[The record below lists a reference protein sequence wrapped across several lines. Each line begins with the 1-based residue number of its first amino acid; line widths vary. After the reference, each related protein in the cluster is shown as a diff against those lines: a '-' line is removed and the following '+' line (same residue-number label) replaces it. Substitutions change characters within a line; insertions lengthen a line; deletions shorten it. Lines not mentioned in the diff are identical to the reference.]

1 MKYNKSIR
9 YCRLLCGALVMFAL
23 NGCAKSDVDDLAN
36 PTPAPEHKQEI
47 VIHAV
52 ESSESRAIHGT
63 EDDKTSFSWQADVD
77 KIGILLGY
85 EDSFESWWATDHYRF
100 KNTTDGAKAIF
111 VYDADPDSYLE
122 LPELQPGQT
131 IVAYYPYGS
140 AVSSWYDN
148 TKPYLRSSLSA
159 LLQRGDNNT
168 EHLYHGDYM
177 YSRTITLKE
186 SHFDSEGNLKLEME
200 FGHIFAKMR
209 FTIRNSTE
217 RTLDINSLV
226 YRSTKD
232 DDIMQGTL
240 CMDATT
246 GQLDLDNKGDWGGVP
261 PSSSAVLEVEDVSLE
276 PGQTATL
283 WMWMMPLDFTEGNED
298 GRKADIMVNTSA
310 GVFRVQ
316 NTNFNTKMVP
326 GCVYRQGFELTE
338 KKLLSDFAYIADPNF
353 ATLLF
358 FGNMDGEN
366 YDEEGNFIGGSYCT
380 LYDLELQPYE
390 EFNGENWDQMF
401 TTGCYIKISECANL
415 EYMNVAPQMVNA
427 LSLDGLQYFTGL
439 KALDINLGMDTD
451 PAMSLRA
458 LKFGTLTNLE
468 SLNIMMTRAPILDF
482 SANTKLQSLSINDAP
497 MLEKIIG
504 LDKLVNLE
512 SFGIGNVMGGMELDL
527 SVCPSLKSL
536 SINTWNK
543 KMGSLNLSNLT
554 LDKLTIDMPDMS
566 TLISN
571 NLSCK
576 VLENYGP
583 AFPSG
588 APLGVKELYLW
599 PPYNVASM
607 CTQFDQMTEIESLHI
622 YGNFTDLVFTPAQ
635 ASVKEL
641 EIYCSE
647 GTNLPSGWSNLTGT
661 ESLIINKGSSR
672 GEWCFQELDL
682 SGMTSLKTAA
692 ILTNEIESFKAPDSL
707 TDLDL
712 TIQNSISFNPPAALV
727 NLAINSVRGSVTVG
741 DGAGIKSL
749 YLIGEA
755 GQNQPA
761 ITLGSYPLLESLIA
775 DTGSYGVI
783 TWGADSYPALKSYR
797 LSYGSRVT
805 SIPPASVLPK
815 LEELYL
821 SSNTG
826 IRGLNMVEYTNLKI
840 LSLYESNFGSGSVVI
855 SQTQC
860 DYAQTNG
867 ANEVYTGI
875 TTESVSSIYKVE

>member
-23 NGCAKSDVDDLAN
+23 NSCAKSDVDNLAN

-85 EDSFESWWATDHYRF
+85 EDSLESWWATDHYRF

-177 YSRTITLKE
+177 YSRTITLEE

-415 EYMNVAPQMVNA
+415 EYMNVAPPIGQCP
-427 LSLDGLQYFTGL
+427 
-439 KALDINLGMDTD
+439 I
-451 PAMSLRA
+451 
-458 LKFGTLTNLE
+458 
-468 SLNIMMTRAPILDF
+468 TRRFA
-482 SANTKLQSLSINDAP
+482 
-497 MLEKIIG
+497 
-504 LDKLVNLE
+504 
-512 SFGIGNVMGGMELDL
+512 
-527 SVCPSLKSL
+527 
-536 SINTWNK
+536 
-543 KMGSLNLSNLT
+543 
-554 LDKLTIDMPDMS
+554 
-566 TLISN
+566 
-571 NLSCK
+571 
-576 VLENYGP
+576 VLYGP
-583 AFPSG
+583 
-588 APLGVKELYLW
+588 
-599 PPYNVASM
+599 
-607 CTQFDQMTEIESLHI
+607 
-622 YGNFTDLVFTPAQ
+622 
-635 ASVKEL
+635 
-641 EIYCSE
+641 
-647 GTNLPSGWSNLTGT
+647 
-661 ESLIINKGSSR
+661 
-672 GEWCFQELDL
+672 
-682 SGMTSLKTAA
+682 
-692 ILTNEIESFKAPDSL
+692 
-707 TDLDL
+707 
-712 TIQNSISFNPPAALV
+712 
-727 NLAINSVRGSVTVG
+727 
-741 DGAGIKSL
+741 
-749 YLIGEA
+749 
-755 GQNQPA
+755 
-761 ITLGSYPLLESLIA
+761 
-775 DTGSYGVI
+775 
-783 TWGADSYPALKSYR
+783 
-797 LSYGSRVT
+797 
-805 SIPPASVLPK
+805 
-815 LEELYL
+815 
-821 SSNTG
+821 
-826 IRGLNMVEYTNLKI
+826 
-840 LSLYESNFGSGSVVI
+840 
-855 SQTQC
+855 
-860 DYAQTNG
+860 
-867 ANEVYTGI
+867 
-875 TTESVSSIYKVE
+875 